1 MDQLEV
7 MPVSSRVVCLNA
19 PHLKSLC
26 VFEALSRTLGCYY
39 NHHRLQVVS
48 CQATVRLP
56 APRVVRI
63 RGHATHTHPPGDTP
77 TLRTPIQMGTYLV
90 FHLGDWSQVKKCH
103 LVLNGIEQVPRS
115 AVPAKVNLQRILH
128 SQPLQQ
134 PVPPL
139 ESTPQSPTHLS
150 PSIPPITQE
159 EQLTNGSALK
169 KTTSLSPRANT
180 SHPAKPPP
188 PVPPKPKISR
198 GTKSYSLDSHSQLLT
213 NTDQSLQNIKSSLPL
228 TEQKP
233 QQKLD
238 VCEEKPKSPVNQI
251 PLHMNRAEDITTLL
265 DDDDDE
271 CASDAS
277 DDLHKVVRKRLSAD
291 ITVLLDPPPENNVL
305 VLLLK
310 PAEETQAWQFLSACM
325 QVTQCGNKPLVME
338 GTGSMKKA
346 LTRTK
351 PLYFSKNGN
360 VQRI

>member
-1 MDQLEV
+1 
-7 MPVSSRVVCLNA
+7 
-19 PHLKSLC
+19 
-26 VFEALSRTLGCYY
+26 
-39 NHHRLQVVS
+39 
-48 CQATVRLP
+48 
-56 APRVVRI
+56 
-63 RGHATHTHPPGDTP
+63 
-77 TLRTPIQMGTYLV
+77 MGTYLV

-188 PVPPKPKISR
+188 PV
-198 GTKSYSLDSHSQLLT
+198 
-213 NTDQSLQNIKSSLPL
+213 
-228 TEQKP
+228 
-233 QQKLD
+233 
-238 VCEEKPKSPVNQI
+238 
-251 PLHMNRAEDITTLL
+251 
-265 DDDDDE
+265 
-271 CASDAS
+271 
-277 DDLHKVVRKRLSAD
+277 VRKRLSAD

>member
-90 FHLGDWSQVKKCH
+90 FHLGDWSQVKRGS

-115 AVPAKVNLQRILH
+115 AVPAKVCLQRILH
-128 SQPLQQ
+128 SQPIV
-134 PVPPL
+134 PPTPPL
-139 ESTPQSPTHLS
+139 EPTPQSPSHLS
-150 PSIPPITQE
+150 PSTPSSTQD
-159 EQLTNGSALK
+159 EQLTNGNALK
-169 KTTSLSPRANT
+169 KTTSLSPRANP
-180 SHPAKPPP
+180 SHPVKPP

-198 GTKSYSLDSHSQLLT
+198 GTKSYSLDTQSQSLT
-213 NTDQSLQNIKSSLPL
+213 ITDQSIQNIKSSLPL
-228 TEQKP
+228 AEP
-233 QQKLD
+233 QAQQMANI
-238 VCEEKPKSPVNQI
+238 CEEKPKSSVNQI
-251 PLHMNRAEDITTLL
+251 SLYMSQAEDVTTLL

-271 CASDAS
+271 CASDTS

-325 QVTQCGNKPLVME
+325 QVTQCGKKPLVME